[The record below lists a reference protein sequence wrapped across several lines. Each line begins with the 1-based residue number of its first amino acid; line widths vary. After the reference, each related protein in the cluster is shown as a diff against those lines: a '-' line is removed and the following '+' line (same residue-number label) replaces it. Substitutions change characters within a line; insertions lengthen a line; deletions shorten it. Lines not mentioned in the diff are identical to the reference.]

1 MHTQGGAELNGNCI
15 CGSVSFEIKGQVP
28 GLYHCYCTLCQKQG
42 GTASNAATIVYLE
55 YFRWISGES
64 EIQKWNKDTGF
75 SSHFCRNCGS
85 PVPNVFKSK
94 YVWVPFG
101 LIENVS
107 PKLKANLWLSS
118 KPDWAIPAV
127 LERNYDSAP
136 EDIEEYIQY
145 LNSGENA

>member
-1 MHTQGGAELNGNCI
+1 MHTQGGAELKGNCI

-42 GTASNAATIVYLE
+42 GTASNAAAIVYLE